1 MRHRLRNQ
9 RGNVGGW
16 ILTIIILILVAA
28 GGYLTVLRFGIL
40 PAPPALAQQ
49 TWMKS
54 FLPPAKETV
63 DLENPAVSE
72 ADSYRQQLV
81 FINGEKMA
89 LEARVKALEEQVSQ
103 LQQDI
108 VTREDEIARLTD
120 TINLA
125 SDQNITNVA
134 LVYENMDATDA
145 ASILSNLGADSA
157 SLILA
162 NMRESKAAD
171 VLAAMDET
179 LATQITELMAGFTE
193 HEAPPPPA
201 TQPPTQP
208 PVMIDQ
214 GTD

>member
-1 MRHRLRNQ
+1 M
-9 RGNVGGW
+9 
-16 ILTIIILILVAA
+16 
-28 GGYLTVLRFGIL
+28 
-40 PAPPALAQQ
+40 LAQQ
-49 TWMKS
+49 SWMKP
-54 FLPPAKETV
+54 FLPPVVEAV
-63 DLENPAVSE
+63 DSANPVVSE

-81 FINGEKMA
+81 LLNGDLMA
-89 LEARVKALEEQVSQ
+89 SEARAKALEEQVAQ
-103 LQQDI
+103 LQQD
-108 VTREDEIARLTD
+108 VTAREDEIARLTN

-125 SDQNITNVA
+125 SDQNISNVA

-201 TQPPTQP
+201 TEAPVSQP
-208 PVMIDQ
+208 PVTLNQ
-214 GTD
+214 GTN